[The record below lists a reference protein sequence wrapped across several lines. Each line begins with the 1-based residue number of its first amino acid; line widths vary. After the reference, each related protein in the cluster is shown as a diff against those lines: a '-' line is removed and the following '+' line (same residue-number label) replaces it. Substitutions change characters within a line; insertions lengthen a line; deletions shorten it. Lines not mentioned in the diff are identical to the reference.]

1 MQPQHNRFQAYR
13 LDPAELEQ
21 GKAINPYTY
30 VLIQNKVS
38 EYAHAVVEFQYNT
51 TLPIEPQVIEHEK
64 LKAMVQVLE
73 ELMQELTPPVETA
86 DQQH

>member
-1 MQPQHNRFQAYR
+1 MRSRHNRFQAFQ
-13 LDPAELEQ
+13 LDPVEEEQ
-21 GKAINPYTY
+21 GKAVNPYTY

-38 EYAHAVVEFQYNT
+38 EYAHAVVEFQYDA

-73 ELMQELTPPVETA
+73 ELMRELTPPVETA